1 MFANTFPLAPI
12 CSLVCN
18 LIEIRIKFN
27 NICTYSRRSTAEGAN
42 GIGAWLPIM
51 EFIVII
57 CIPVNCAII
66 YFTGDG
72 DFEKS
77 GSGSES
83 SLIKWM
89 EVQNEQFWDR
99 SSIILLVI
107 VIEHALILLKVLVS
121 ELIGDVPS
129 SVISAEK
136 YRATLRPMAQ

>member
-27 NICTYSRRSTAEGAN
+27 NITTYSRRSTAEGAN

-89 EVQNEQFWDR
+89 EAQNE
-99 SSIILLVI
+99 
-107 VIEHALILLKVLVS
+107 
-121 ELIGDVPS
+121 
-129 SVISAEK
+129 
-136 YRATLRPMAQ
+136 